1 MHPYIRT
8 ATSAGALRPCFSVTY
23 QLLGSNMFLKP
34 EYEISFPM
42 LLATSIASDP
52 CSSCANML
60 IGKRLRS
67 VQVYQKSYMQLR
79 PKTYQLV
86 GCVSVSAHM
95 LLSSV
100 YCMRCICIDITGV
113 VLVVSERDC
122 FFLWLLFGTNS
133 ERAWCCLFSLF
144 YVGLL
149 QLALAVE
156 TCLFRM
162 VIFSLYITFF
172 LHVPHIQLSITY
184 WIQRNQFKHI
194 AEPLLDSF

>member
-1 MHPYIRT
+1 
-8 ATSAGALRPCFSVTY
+8 
-23 QLLGSNMFLKP
+23 MFLKP

-113 VLVVSERDC
+113 VLVVSESDC
-122 FFLWLLFGTNS
+122 FFSLVVVWDKLRKGLVLLVFFILCWLTTISISSGNMSVSHGHIFLIYY
-133 ERAWCCLFSLF
+133 LFSSRTS
-144 YVGLL
+144 YS
-149 QLALAVE
+149 AE
-156 TCLFRM
+156 
-162 VIFSLYITFF
+162 
-172 LHVPHIQLSITY
+172 HHILGSKKSVQAY
-184 WIQRNQFKHI
+184 C
-194 AEPLLDSF
+194 